1 MQSPPVLV
9 ERDGRLGQLVRL
21 GIQHFGDPQSARV
34 HVPGGESTE
43 VTLRAAQQTV
53 ELFVPA
59 VEQDTEVNVAV
70 EVAGQ
75 PAISRSVKLRPVRK
89 WVVYLLPHSHVDIG
103 YTHVQTDVEKA
114 QWKYLDMAIDT
125 AQQSADYPAGARF
138 KWNVEV
144 LWAVDSY
151 LQQATPEQRQRFIDA
166 VQAGQVGLQALYGN
180 QLTGLCRPE
189 ELLRLLS
196 CASEYLRSAA
206 RLSSPQ

>member
-1 MQSPPVLV
+1 MGGWGTRATGNSAFWRPAVGAYPRAGWRINRGDATCSPAN
-9 ERDGRLGQLVRL
+9 RGIVR
-21 GIQHFGDPQSARV
+21 ARRRTG
-34 HVPGGESTE
+34 HGGERGGRGGGTA
-43 VTLRAAQQTV
+43 RHIAI
-53 ELFVPA
+53 
-59 VEQDTEVNVAV
+59 
-70 EVAGQ
+70 GQ
-75 PAISRSVKLRPVRK
+75 LRPVRK

-103 YTHVQTDVEKA
+103 YTHVQTDVEKS

-125 AQQSADYPAGARF
+125 VQQSADYPAGARF

-189 ELLRLLS
+189 ELLRLLFAPS
-196 CASEYLRSAA
+196 GYLRFVA